1 MGVLYGRALVQ
12 PTTIDQEAREVDV
25 VCATEKMVT
34 RFGWEEDYDE
44 MLVCEAGAIRMDRA
58 NQGLPLLDCHNAY
71 TVHSQLGRTV
81 KVWINESR
89 QLCARV
95 RFSSRPEVAGIFQDV
110 VDGIVK
116 GISVGYEI
124 YKFEREERPNGA
136 RPIYRAIDWM
146 PSELSLAPVPA
157 DIDSGIRAVQQQHPV
172 EIVRKQTT
180 NTTNM
185 KKTRATETGKTMEY
199 VVEGDPV
206 KQGDIEPSMALRALP
221 FPMARWATPLRSH

>member
-1 MGVLYGRALVQ
+1 MATQETNNRTMGVLYGRALVQ

-95 RFSSRPEVAGIFQDV
+95 RFSSRPEVAG
-110 VDGIVK
+110 K
-116 GISVGYEI
+116 SISSS
-124 YKFEREERPNGA
+124 ERSA
-136 RPIYRAIDWM
+136 RTAHG
-146 PSELSLAPVPA
+146 LS
-157 DIDSGIRAVQQQHPV
+157 
-172 EIVRKQTT
+172 
-180 NTTNM
+180 
-185 KKTRATETGKTMEY
+185 TG
-199 VVEGDPV
+199 
-206 KQGDIEPSMALRALP
+206 Q
-221 FPMARWATPLRSH
+221 

>member
-1 MGVLYGRALVQ
+1 MAKQETNNRTMGVLYGRALVQ

-34 RFGWEEDYDE
+34 RFSWDEDYDE
-44 MLVCEAGAIRMDRA
+44 MLVCEASAVRMDRA
-58 NQGLPLLDCHNAY
+58 NQGLPLLDCHNSY
-71 TVHSQLGRTV
+71 SVHSQVGRTV

-95 RFSSRPEVAGIFQDV
+95 RFSSRPEVAGLFQDV

-136 RPIYRAIDWM
+136 RPIYRATDWM
-146 PSELSLAPVPA
+146 PIEISLAPVPA
-157 DIDSGIRAVQQQHPV
+157 DIDSGIRTGQQQHPV
-172 EIVRKQTT
+172 EIINKRIT
-180 NTTNM
+180 NTTTNM
-185 KKTRATETGKTMEY
+185 KKTRATETGK
-199 VVEGDPV
+199 
-206 KQGDIEPSMALRALP
+206 
-221 FPMARWATPLRSH
+221 PMVRRRGRSRKAGRHRNR